1 MKIINNPPK
10 KEWNALLQRPT
21 QTVDDIESTVT
32 QIFEDVQRNKDI
44 AISKYTQLFDG
55 VSLEN
60 IIVSVEEINMAIA
73 EVSDAL
79 KVAIQQAKSNIEVFH
94 AAQKTDKVVIETSP
108 GVTCWQEKRPIQK
121 VGLYIPGGTAPL
133 FSTVLMLAV
142 PAQIAGCKEIVLCS
156 PPNREGQDCKCS
168 NFICCYNSVAVT
180 KIIKVGGI
188 QAIAGI
194 DIWYRNHSS
203 GI

>member
-10 KEWNALLQRPT
+10 KDWNALLQRPT
-21 QTVDDIESTVT
+21 QTVDDIENTVT

-60 IIVSVEEINMAIA
+60 TIVSGEEINTAIA

-79 KVAIQQAKSNIEVFH
+79 KLAIEQAKSNIEVFH
-94 AAQKTDKVVIETSP
+94 TAQKTDKVVVETSS

-156 PPNREGQDCKCS
+156 PPNKEGKIDAAILYAAKLCG
-168 NFICCYNSVAVT
+168 IT

-188 QAIAGI
+188 QAIAGMTFGTETLSLI
-194 DIWYRNHSS
+194 HI
-203 GI
+203 